1 MIKSVRMQS
10 RIIQKCEENRDDIM
24 RDDNDI
30 NMSINIRERSRR
42 IE

>member
-1 MIKSVRMQS
+1 MRMQS

-24 RDDNDI
+24 IDYSDL
-30 NMSINIRERSRR
+30 NMSIYITERSRR